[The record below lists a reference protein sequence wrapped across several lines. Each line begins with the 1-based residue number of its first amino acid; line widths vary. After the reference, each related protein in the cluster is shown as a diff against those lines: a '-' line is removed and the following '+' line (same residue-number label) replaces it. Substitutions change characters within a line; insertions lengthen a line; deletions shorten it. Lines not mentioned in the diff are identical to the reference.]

1 MTTQRGKDEDGEHA
15 LKSKLSLNWTGPFK
29 ILHVGP
35 CDSAPD
41 GKPVG
46 DMLLY
51 LELPTGMRGMSAKR
65 RVSMMRCKPC
75 LNPHDVDDRPRH
87 LPAGF
92 TEYVLA
98 SVPRSAHPSM
108 SWTMMS
114 SLR

>member
-1 MTTQRGKDEDGEHA
+1 MYNSAMTTQRSKDEDGEHA

-29 ILHVGP
+29 ILLVGP

-41 GKPVG
+41 GKPRRRQV
-46 DMLLY
+46 LY

-65 RVSMMRCKPC
+65 RVSVMRCKPC
-75 LNPHDVDDRPRH
+75 LNYRDADDRPRP

-98 SVPRSAHPSM
+98 SVSE
-108 SWTMMS
+108 
-114 SLR
+114 